1 MAKSKEELIYDIEN
15 ELVDPTTNKVTG
27 ERVKARLL
35 DMVDAMG
42 EGGGGGQYKYYA
54 LDEGADATEF
64 MYVLSAV
71 LKVHSNN
78 DSPVISIAPP
88 VMYGDMSLF
97 TIDAVAVDMSL
108 RIIMQ
113 GQDMTVGD
121 YFNMVLEMQGLGSLD
136 EIGAHEITKEAFY
149 TI

>member
-15 ELVDPTTNKVTG
+15 GLVDPTTNKITG

-42 EGGGGGQYKYYA
+42 EGGGQYKYYSI
-54 LDEGADATEF
+54 DEGSGATEF
-64 MYVLSAV
+64 MYIFSAV

-88 VMYGDMSLF
+88 VIYGDMSLF
-97 TIDAVAVDMSL
+97 TIDAAAVDMSL

-113 GQDMTVGD
+113 GTDLTIGEYLDMI
-121 YFNMVLEMQGLGSLD
+121 LEMQGLGSIE
-136 EIGAHEITKEAFY
+136 EIGAHEISKEEFY